1 MAARRR
7 AKQSVEQ
14 KVAGYI
20 KAVKTGKRI
29 AGKLEK
35 LAVARYERD
44 LKRRAETGFHFD
56 RAAALRVCE
65 FFPLLK
71 HYKGR
76 WAGRPI
82 ELEPWQL
89 FILWNV
95 FGWKRADG
103 TRRFRTVYE
112 EIARKNGKALW
123 VDTPIPTP
131 SGWSKMGVL
140 KVGDEVFDERGKVC
154 RVTFATE
161 IQHQR
166 ECYRVTFSDGTSIVA
181 DADHLWQVSERNVVG
196 PRLTDTSTLARR
208 CEIERSDGGIE
219 RRYSIPVAGPL
230 RTEGVLPLPVPPY
243 TLGAWLGDG
252 HAASARITCFDVE
265 IIERIRKDGVPV
277 EARKSSNTGRATT
290 YQLGPHRPG
299 AGGRSFQSALVRL
312 GVLNEK
318 HLPPAYLRA
327 PICDRLELLR
337 GLMDTD
343 GHATKAGQCEFTTT
357 SEVIALGVMEL
368 VRSLGFKPSMTSGR
382 ATLYGRDCGP
392 KYRIQFCAYADLP
405 VFHVSRKAERLKPA
419 PAFATRASTRQV
431 VSVARTP
438 SVPVRCIQVDS
449 LSHLYLAG
457 ESMVPTHNTTKLA
470 GIGLYLAFF
479 DDEPGADVYAAA
491 TKRDQARICHGD
503 AVKMVGASPGLG
515 IEKRRDNLH
524 MLATASKFEPL
535 GADADTMDGLNVH
548 GAIVDEFHA
557 HKNRDVLDRL
567 ETGVGARTQPLVWMI
582 TTAGDD
588 QQSPCFAERERARFV
603 LEGVTADDTLFAFI
617 ASPDE
622 GDDWTDERTWSK
634 GNPNL
639 GVSVTVESLRDECNS
654 AQQSPSKQ
662 NAFRRFRLNE
672 WTRTTTRFL
681 DLAKWDICSGLTRD
695 AQPIDILE
703 TRQGAVCYGGLDLSS
718 KTDLT
723 AFALVFPPS
732 EPNEGTFDVALR
744 FWVPEE
750 GIYEREKKDGVPYA
764 RWVEEGWIVA
774 TPGPV
779 IDYAWILKEL
789 TDISK
794 RVQLQDVAFDG
805 WGSTA
810 IRPQLEDAGLLMV
823 EFGQGFKSMS
833 DPTKELERL
842 TLSKRIRHGGNPVL
856 RWNAD
861 CVEVQTDP
869 AGNMK
874 PVKPDIRKSTKRIDG
889 IVAMIMALSRAIE
902 MGADPEPDDRSIYEE
917 QELLVL

>member
-7 AKQSVEQ
+7 KTQRKKTTVEA

-20 KAVKTGKRI
+20 RAVKTGKRI

-44 LKRRAETGFHFD
+44 LKRRSATGFYFD
-56 RAAALRVCE
+56 RQAALRVCE

-112 EIARKNGKALW
+112 EIARKNGK
-123 VDTPIPTP
+123 
-131 SGWSKMGVL
+131 
-140 KVGDEVFDERGKVC
+140 
-154 RVTFATE
+154 
-161 IQHQR
+161 
-166 ECYRVTFSDGTSIVA
+166 
-181 DADHLWQVSERNVVG
+181 
-196 PRLTDTSTLARR
+196 
-208 CEIERSDGGIE
+208 
-219 RRYSIPVAGPL
+219 
-230 RTEGVLPLPVPPY
+230 
-243 TLGAWLGDG
+243 
-252 HAASARITCFDVE
+252 
-265 IIERIRKDGVPV
+265 
-277 EARKSSNTGRATT
+277 
-290 YQLGPHRPG
+290 
-299 AGGRSFQSALVRL
+299 
-312 GVLNEK
+312 
-318 HLPPAYLRA
+318 
-327 PICDRLELLR
+327 
-337 GLMDTD
+337 
-343 GHATKAGQCEFTTT
+343 
-357 SEVIALGVMEL
+357 
-368 VRSLGFKPSMTSGR
+368 
-382 ATLYGRDCGP
+382 
-392 KYRIQFCAYADLP
+392 
-405 VFHVSRKAERLKPA
+405 
-419 PAFATRASTRQV
+419 
-431 VSVARTP
+431 
-438 SVPVRCIQVDS
+438 
-449 LSHLYLAG
+449 
-457 ESMVPTHNTTKLA
+457 TTKLA

-557 HKNRDVLDRL
+557 HRTRDVLDRL

-588 QQSPCFAERERARFV
+588 QQSPCFAERERARLV
-603 LEGVTADDTLFAFI
+603 LEGVTEDDTLFAFI

-622 GDDWTDERTWSK
+622 GDDWTDEKTWSK

-681 DLAKWDICSGLTRD
+681 DLAKWDLCSGVARD
-695 AQPIDILE
+695 ARPIDVLE
-703 TRQGAVCYGGLDLSS
+703 LREGAVCYGGLDLSS

-723 AFALVFPPS
+723 AFALVFPP
-732 EPNEGTFDVALR
+732 EDPNDGVYDVALR

-750 GIYEREKKDGVPYA
+750 GIYERAKKDGVPYD
-764 RWVEEGWIVA
+764 RWVDEGWIQA

-779 IDYAWILKEL
+779 IDYAWILAEMEKL
-789 TDISK
+789 SQ
-794 RVQLQDVAFDG
+794 RVQLQDVAFDR
-805 WGSTA
+805 WGSLA
-810 IRPQLEDAGLLMV
+810 LRPQLEDAGFTMV
-823 EFGQGFKSMS
+823 EFGQGFRSMS

-842 TLSKRIRHGGNPVL
+842 VLGGRIRHGGNPVL

-861 CVEVQTDP
+861 CVEVSTDP
-869 AGNMK
+869 AGNIK
-874 PVKPDIRKSTKRIDG
+874 PVKPDTRKSSKRIDG
-889 IVAMIMALSRAIE
+889 IVALCMALARAVE
-902 MGADPEPDDRSIYEE
+902 MGATPDGNVSIYED